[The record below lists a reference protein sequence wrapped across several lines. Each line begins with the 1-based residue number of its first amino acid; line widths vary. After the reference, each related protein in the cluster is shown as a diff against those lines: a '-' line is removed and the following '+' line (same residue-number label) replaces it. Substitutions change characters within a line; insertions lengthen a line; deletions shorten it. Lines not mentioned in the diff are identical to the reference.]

1 MLGGGDPGLW
11 IEITL
16 EPGNTL
22 CVVSPLESAF
32 LVNFSPTLLGLM
44 SPLTFNGWSM
54 GSGCIEFTLTTD

>member
-44 SPLTFNGWSM
+44 SPLTFNG
-54 GSGCIEFTLTTD
+54 